1 MAVFFAGKKILAMKK
16 VILLSCFLAQ
26 AWFAAAQLYVEG
38 TLLDA
43 SNTLA
48 YLEAKPLRR
57 NDGTYHFQIDYGQK
71 PKPGVKP
78 GECLT
83 DNKARRYEFRSAVD
97 GLNFLYENGWE
108 VVVVYDVEGIRRY
121 LLKRR

>member
-1 MAVFFAGKKILAMKK
+1 MTFFFADKIQSMKK
-16 VILLSCFLAQ
+16 VIFLLCFLAHSL
-26 AWFAAAQLYVEG
+26 FASAQLFVEG

-43 SNTLA
+43 SNTSA
-48 YLEAKPLRR
+48 YLEATPLRR
-57 NDGTYHFQIDYGQK
+57 TDGTYHFQIDYGQK
-71 PKPGVKP
+71 AKRTAKP

-83 DNKARRYEFRSAVD
+83 DDKARRFEFRSTVD

-108 VVVVYDVEGIRRY
+108 VVQVYNVEDMRRY

>member
-1 MAVFFAGKKILAMKK
+1 MKK

-71 PKPGVKP
+71 AKADIKP

-83 DNKARRYEFRSAVD
+83 DNKSRRYEFRSTVD

-108 VVVVYDVEGIRRY
+108 VIEVYDVADMRRY

>member
-1 MAVFFAGKKILAMKK
+1 MKKIAL
-16 VILLSCFLAQ
+16 FLVLMAQ
-26 AWFAAAQLYVEG
+26 AWLAAAQLYVEG
-38 TLLDA
+38 TPLGP
-43 SNTLA
+43 SNTSA
-48 YLEAKPLRR
+48 YLEATPLRR

-71 PKPGVKP
+71 PARDIKP

-83 DNKARRYEFRSAVD
+83 DDKGRRYEFRSAVD

-108 VVVVYDVEGIRRY
+108 VTVVYNVEDIRRY